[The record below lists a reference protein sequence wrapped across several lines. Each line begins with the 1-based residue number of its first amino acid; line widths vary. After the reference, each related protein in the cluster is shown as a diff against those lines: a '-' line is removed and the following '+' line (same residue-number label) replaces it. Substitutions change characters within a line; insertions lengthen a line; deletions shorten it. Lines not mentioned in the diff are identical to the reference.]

1 MSEETQFWGVGTPN
15 AFRANL
21 LMLWRDASSPG
32 SKVYPVFDSKKEAED
47 FVRAAYVRST
57 GDTDVGSPALLETLN
72 TIRRVKRDEIP
83 LGQNVWYDP
92 KGFVTKWG
100 QLLKECGA

>member
-1 MSEETQFWGVGTPN
+1 MSEETPFWGVGTPN

-47 FVRAAYVRST
+47 FSCGPLMCVAQ
-57 GDTDVGSPALLETLN
+57 
-72 TIRRVKRDEIP
+72 EIP
-83 LGQNVWYDP
+83 TSEALH
-92 KGFVTKWG
+92 
-100 QLLKECGA
+100 C